1 MYGFRARARS
11 YWLHSAHLVCACLR
25 LRPMRNEGYLGITR
39 NGLFRLSSIKTM
51 RLCLYSYNP
60 RVRVSYIDTLGPVA
74 YCPVYAISDVEHFV
88 GRGAKICQDS
98 EGVADAIC

>member
-1 MYGFRARARS
+1 
-11 YWLHSAHLVCACLR
+11 
-25 LRPMRNEGYLGITR
+25 
-39 NGLFRLSSIKTM
+39 M
-51 RLCLYSYNP
+51 RLCLHSYNL
-60 RVRVSYIDTLGPVA
+60 RVRGSYTDTLNPVA